1 MQLPGFTIWFT
12 GLPCSGKSTISEIL
26 AETIKKERGMVEILD
41 GDVIRTNLSKG
52 LGFSREDRETNLKR
66 IAFVCTLLTRNG
78 VPNIAAAISP
88 FQNVREYARES
99 IGNYVEVYT
108 RCSLEACIERDV
120 KGMYKKA
127 SGRRD
132 QGIHRSGRS
141 VRRSGKP
148 RSDRRHRPGD
158 SPGVDREDHQVPA
171 RQRISS
177 AHPGIE
183 RDGGEGQA
191 AHARLIPGGARIFD
205 RKSLACRTVRE
216 IRRLGTRS
224 SEVE

>member
-127 SGRRD
+127 LAGEIK
-132 QGIHRSGRS
+132 GFT
-141 VRRSGKP
+141 
-148 RSDRRHRPGD
+148 
-158 SPGVDREDHQVPA
+158 GVDDPFDDPENPEVIVDTDQETPQESADKIIKFLRDNGYLPLTPGSNGMGEKA
-171 RQRISS
+171 KQRT
-177 AHPGIE
+177 
-183 RDGGEGQA
+183 
-191 AHARLIPGGARIFD
+191 HA
-205 RKSLACRTVRE
+205 
-216 IRRLGTRS
+216 
-224 SEVE
+224 

>member
-26 AETIKKERGMVEILD
+26 AETIRQERGMVEILD
-41 GDVIRTNLSKG
+41 GDVVRTNLSKG

-88 FQNVREYARES
+88 FQNCREYARES

-127 SGRRD
+127 LAGEIK
-132 QGIHRSGRS
+132 GFT
-141 VRRSGKP
+141 
-148 RSDRRHRPGD
+148 
-158 SPGVDREDHQVPA
+158 GVDDPFDDPENPEVVVDTDKETPQESAAKVIKYLRENGYLPMT
-171 RQRISS
+171 
-177 AHPGIE
+177 PGSN
-183 RDGGEGQA
+183 
-191 AHARLIPGGARIFD
+191 GA
-205 RKSLACRTVRE
+205 
-216 IRRLGTRS
+216 GTRAAS
-224 SEVE
+224 RTHA

>member
-26 AETIKKERGMVEILD
+26 AETIRAERGMIEILD

-127 SGRRD
+127 LAGEIK
-132 QGIHRSGRS
+132 GFT
-141 VRRSGKP
+141 
-148 RSDRRHRPGD
+148 
-158 SPGVDREDHQVPA
+158 GVDDPFDEPENPEVIVDTDQESPA
-171 RQRISS
+171 ES
-177 AHPGIE
+177 AAKIIKHL
-183 RDGGEGQA
+183 RDNRYLPLASG
-191 AHARLIPGGARIFD
+191 PNGA
-205 RKSLACRTVRE
+205 
-216 IRRLGTRS
+216 GTRAAAKAHS
-224 SEVE
+224 